1 MEVDAPS
8 DTDELADM
16 PFFVISDLVG
26 VDAGIGEDA
35 FC

>member
-1 MEVDAPS
+1 VEVDALS

-26 VDAGIGEDA
+26 VEAGIGDDVL
-35 FC
+35 C